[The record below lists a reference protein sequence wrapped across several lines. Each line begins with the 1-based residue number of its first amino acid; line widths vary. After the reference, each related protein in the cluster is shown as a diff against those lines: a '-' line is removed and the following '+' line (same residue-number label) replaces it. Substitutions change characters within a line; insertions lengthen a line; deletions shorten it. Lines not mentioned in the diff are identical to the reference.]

1 MIPLIKEIKIKNFK
15 SFDGV
20 FSLKLNGGVNVI
32 VGDNEAGK
40 STIIEAINLAL
51 SGFMGGKFIK
61 NDLSQYLFNN
71 AVVARY
77 IKDLTEKK
85 TAEMPEII
93 IELHFDGENTARFLG
108 NDNIDNQNDCGV
120 FMKIAF
126 DEKYQQEYEELVK
139 AGDVRTLPL
148 EYYDVFWSSFAREAI
163 TARMIPIKSALI
175 DAGGS
180 RYQNGSDVYISRIV
194 KDFLESEDVVA
205 IAQAHRKMRDA
216 FGEDVSVKNINDRIK
231 TATNISDKEV
241 KLDVDLSSKNAW
253 ETSLLTYLDDV
264 PFHFIG
270 KGEQSIVKTKL
281 ALSHKKAKEA
291 NVILFEEP
299 ENHLSHT
306 KLNQL
311 IKDIVSH
318 QGKKQIIVSTHSN
331 FIANKLGL
339 ANLILLN
346 DHKTL
351 KLNDLEGD
359 TQDFFSKLPGYDTLR
374 LILCK
379 KAILVEGSSDELI
392 VQRAYMDKNSGRLP
406 IEDGIDVIS
415 VGTSFLRFL
424 EIANAL
430 HKEVVVLTDNDGSTT
445 ALEKKYADYLGDN
458 KKEYI
463 TICYD
468 GQIDVGSLKIGEN
481 PYNYN
486 TLEPKMLKANS
497 LGLFNKI
504 FSTSYKSA
512 DELRRYMQANKT
524 ECALALFDTKEPLD
538 YPQYILDAIG

>member
-1 MIPLIKEIKIKNFK
+1 MAPLIKEIKIKNFK
-15 SFDGV
+15 SFEGV
-20 FSLKLNGGVNVI
+20 FSLKLNDGINVI

-40 STIIEAINLAL
+40 STIIEAVNLAL

-71 AVVARY
+71 VVVAKY
-77 IKDLTEKK
+77 IKELAEKK

-93 IELHFDGENTARFLG
+93 IELHFDGDGTARFLG
-108 NDNIDNQNDCGV
+108 NDNIDAMDGCGI

-126 DEKYQQEYEELVK
+126 DEKYQQEYEELMK
-139 AGDVRTLPL
+139 AGDVKTLPL

-163 TARMIPIKSALI
+163 TARTIPIKSALI

-216 FGEDVSVKNINDRIK
+216 FGEDASVKNINDRIK
-231 TATNISDKEV
+231 TATNISDKDV

-318 QGKKQIIVSTHSN
+318 QGQKQIIVSTHSN

-351 KLNDLEGD
+351 KLDDLEGD

-424 EIANAL
+424 EIADPL
-430 HKEVVVLTDNDGSTT
+430 HKEVVVLTDNDGNTA
-445 ALEKKYADYLGDN
+445 ALEKKYVNYFGDN

-463 TICYD
+463 AICYD
-468 GQIDVGSLKIGEN
+468 GVIDTGSLKIGKN
-481 PYNYN
+481 LYNYN

-497 LGLFNKI
+497 LALFNKI
-504 FSTSYKSA
+504 FSTSYKND
-512 DELRRYMQANKT
+512 DELRKYMHANKT
-524 ECALALFDTKEPLD
+524 ECALALFDTKEVLD